1 MADARKLKHLEL
13 VQGVINR
20 LSTNSFLLKGWSVFL
35 ISALL
40 ALSTADNRAAFG
52 FIAYIPAVVFWSLDG
67 YFLWQE
73 KLYRKLYDH
82 VRQQNDEDIDF
93 SMDTTPF
100 KKPDGP
106 SWMKAT
112 FSKTLFPFHGV
123 LILSVIVVKCSL

>member
-52 FIAYIPAVVFWSLDG
+52 FIAYIPAVVFWSLG
-67 YFLWQE
+67 
-73 KLYRKLYDH
+73 R
-82 VRQQNDEDIDF
+82 VF
-93 SMDTTPF
+93 SLAGEALSQALRPC
-100 KKPDGP
+100 
-106 SWMKAT
+106 AT
-112 FSKTLFPFHGV
+112 AK
-123 LILSVIVVKCSL
+123 